1 MLVGNPPVA
10 TNPPIY
16 CQFEFD
22 ITTSYNPTKPVDAG
36 ITARTKQFNDVVV
49 AFPPATVGNLTV
61 TEAPVA
67 TPVAPGSPIGFT
79 ITVTDSAAG
88 QVTGATLTDVLPS
101 GTNVNWTITPAYTG
115 PGTCA
120 ISGAVGSQVLSC
132 ALGTVNA
139 SQTFT
144 IGLESPSSSIGTYT
158 DTATI
163 VVGTQQILSIGTLS
177 VQGAAAFSGLSPS
190 QTITTGTASINLSG
204 TIGSGTSYPAAGEM
218 VSISING
225 VTQTATIGSGGA
237 FSTSFAT
244 ATIPASSTPYT
255 ITYSYAGDPNFT
267 SASNTS
273 ATLTVNLA
281 SSLVISPASVNL
293 GQVPLGGQSFKK
305 VILSNT
311 GTTGITLSKIA
322 MSTTGTG
329 QVNDFSVVSLCPKVL
344 ASGGSCAIIVAYV
357 PDRDDPLMTTSTA
370 SVVITDTAGG
380 SPQSVPLTAQTI
392 NPRPK
397 LNEDELEFGGQKVGT
412 TSNSKTVTLANV
424 GTTPLI
430 LGTVH
435 LTGDFALAS
444 GTTCGAGTS
453 LNPSQSC
460 VLVVDFAPTKTGN
473 RYGQVTITDNALVNK
488 LSIELSGTGK

>member
-1 MLVGNPPVA
+1 VA

-36 ITARTKQFNDVVV
+36 ITGRTRQFNDVVV

-67 TPVAPGSPIGFT
+67 TPVTPGSPIGFT
-79 ITVTDSAAG
+79 ITITDSAVG
-88 QVTGATLTDVLPS
+88 PVTGATLTDVLPS
-101 GTNVNWTITPAYTG
+101 GTNVNWTISPAYTG

-132 ALGTVNA
+132 AFGTISA

-144 IGLESPSSSIGTYT
+144 IGFESPSSSIGTYT

-163 VVGTQQILSIGTLS
+163 VIGTQQILSIGTLS
-177 VQGAAAFSGLSPS
+177 VQGSAAFSGLSPS
-190 QTITTGTASINLSG
+190 QTITAGTASINLSG
-204 TIGSGTSYPAAGEM
+204 TIGSGTSYPAAGET

-225 VTQTATIGSGGA
+225 VTQTATIGSSGA
-237 FSTSFAT
+237 FSATFAT
-244 ATIPASSTPYT
+244 AAIPASTTPYT
-255 ITYSYAGDPNFT
+255 INYSYAGDPNFT
-267 SASNTS
+267 STTDTS
-273 ATLTVNLA
+273 TTITVNVYTA
-281 SSLVISPASVNL
+281 SALVISPTSVDL
-293 GQVPLGGQSFKK
+293 GQVPLGGFAFKK

-311 GTTGITLSKIA
+311 GTTGISFSKIA

-329 QVNDFSVVSLCPKVL
+329 EMNDFSVVNLCPKVL
-344 ASGGSCAIIVAYV
+344 AAKGSCAIIVAYV

-370 SVVITDTAGG
+370 SVLITDNAGG
-380 SPQSVPLTAQTI
+380 SPQSVPLTAQSI
-392 NPRPK
+392 NPKPK

-412 TSNSKTVTLANV
+412 TSNTQKVTLTNA
-424 GTTPLI
+424 GTSPLI
-430 LGTVH
+430 LGTVSIK
-435 LTGDFALAS
+435 GDFVLAPS
-444 GTTCGAGTS
+444 TTCGAGTS

-460 VLVVDFAPTKTGN
+460 TMVVEFSPTRTGN
-473 RYGQVTITDNALVNK
+473 RYGQLTITDNALPSK
-488 LSIELSGTGK
+488 LSIQLSGTGK